1 MVAIGVND
9 DGHREV
15 IGAAAMLKAIHAMES
30 RDAAETKA
38 PAVAGELDRMSPGK
52 AARVVRDGH
61 AETLAYTGFPRERWR
76 RMRTNNAIERP
87 NREIRGRTR
96 VVGTFPDS
104 KTALT
109 LSPRGSS
116 TSRRANEDRG
126 ATWT

>member
-61 AETLAYTGFPRERWR
+61 AETLAYTGLPREHWR